1 MMERGGMFIQGIW
14 CWDKNILTAT
24 DENGKFINT
33 IAMFTLGTQ
42 DDIILQATK
51 RLIVYAPEMY
61 GLLDTLSRNLEYSNL
76 SRNAR
81 RDVRDMLANIDYG
94 TFSCPSKKLI
104 AYAPA
109 LLNFVKAVS
118 EPSTGSDTEEMK
130 SMRDKAAK
138 LIEKIGDD

>member
-1 MMERGGMFIQGIW
+1 MEHGGMFIQGNW
-14 CWDKNILTAT
+14 CWDKRILSAT
-24 DENGKFINT
+24 DENGKIVDT
-33 IAMFTLGTQ
+33 IAVLTLGHT
-42 DDIILQATK
+42 DDITVRNTK
-51 RLIVYAPEMY
+51 RLISFAPEMY

-109 LLNFVKAVS
+109 LLDFVKTVS
-118 EPSTGSDTEEMK
+118 ETSTENDTEEVK
-130 SMRDKAAK
+130 YIRNKAAK